1 MQVNFDSCLFIVN
14 KAGIIVVFYKEKLL
28 SLEHQS
34 IKTLSMLFLTFTF
47 NQFLGFL
54 AVMVIVTMG
63 FWLLIFLVGLMPYW
77 VGGAIRELLQ
87 EKREAKE
94 KKKLES

>member
-1 MQVNFDSCLFIVN
+1 
-14 KAGIIVVFYKEKLL
+14 
-28 SLEHQS
+28 
-34 IKTLSMLFLTFTF
+34 MLFLTFTF

-63 FWLLIFLVGLMPYW
+63 FWLLIFLVGLVPYW
-77 VGGAIRELLQ
+77 LGGSIRELLQ

>member
-1 MQVNFDSCLFIVN
+1 
-14 KAGIIVVFYKEKLL
+14 
-28 SLEHQS
+28 
-34 IKTLSMLFLTFTF
+34 MLFLTFTF